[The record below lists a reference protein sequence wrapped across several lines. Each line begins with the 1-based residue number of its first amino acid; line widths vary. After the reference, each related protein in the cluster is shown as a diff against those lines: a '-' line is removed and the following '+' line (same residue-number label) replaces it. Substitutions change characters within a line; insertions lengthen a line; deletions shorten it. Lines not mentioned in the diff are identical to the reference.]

1 MMLEGLRHHTGK
13 YYGKYSGEV
22 VANDQDSDNM
32 GSIVVKLPSMF
43 GDDAKVTAR
52 PCLPYG
58 HFFIPAVG
66 TKVWV
71 EFEGGDTDY
80 AIWVGTWYPR
90 GKTPEPAAISPPD
103 NRVIQTESGHT
114 IEIMDQQGNEKI
126 LIKHKGNSF
135 VSIDKDGTVIVGNQ
149 NGSMVVLDAKN
160 EQAMVVEQHGN
171 TISMDSNGIALTQ
184 SSGSTMIQMTSDTIR
199 LAAPNII
206 LQGTT
211 ACGDPT
217 SGPPQSPVA
226 VLDPATLSQ
235 LNIFLAAHVHA
246 TALGPSGPPLPPPP
260 LVFAP
265 KKNVSGALITQ

>member
-1 MMLEGLRHHTGK
+1 MFEGLRHHVGK

-22 VANDQDSDNM
+22 LANDQDSDNM

-80 AIWVGTWYPR
+80 AIWVGTWYPQ
-90 GKTPEPAAISPPD
+90 GKTPPQAAISPPD
-103 NRVIQTESGHT
+103 NRVIQTASGHT
-114 IEIMDQQGNEKI
+114 IEIMDKQDSEKI
-126 LIKHKGNSF
+126 VIKHKGNSF

-149 NGSMVVLDAKN
+149 KGSMLVLDAKN

-171 TISMDSNGIALTQ
+171 TVSMDANGMVLTQ
-184 SSGSTMIQMTSDTIR
+184 KSGGAMIQMTDDTIR
-199 LAAPNII
+199 LAATNII
-206 LQGTT
+206 LQATT
-211 ACGDPT
+211 VCRGDPK
-217 SGPPQSPVA
+217 SAPPPAPVLL
-226 VLDPATLSQ
+226 LDPTTQAQLAT
-235 LNIFLAAHVHA
+235 FLVGHVHA
-246 TALGPSGPPLPPPP
+246 TALGPSGPPLPPLP
-260 LVFAP
+260 VIAP
-265 KKNVSGALITQ
+265 GTNVSGSLISK